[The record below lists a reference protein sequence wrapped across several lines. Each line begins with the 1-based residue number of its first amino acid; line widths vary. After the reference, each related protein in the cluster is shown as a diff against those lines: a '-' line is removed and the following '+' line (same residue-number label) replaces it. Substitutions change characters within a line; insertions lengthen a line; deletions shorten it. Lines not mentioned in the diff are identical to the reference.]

1 MQMRIAVQ
9 SGKDTTMSWKTI
21 NAILG
26 QATVDEVF
34 CQELLQD
41 PVKAIKQQ
49 QYVLT
54 REEEEKLGSI
64 FAQDLSE
71 FSRQVLVLF
80 GRKE

>member
-1 MQMRIAVQ
+1 
-9 SGKDTTMSWKTI
+9 MSWKTI

-26 QATVDEVF
+26 QATVDELF
-34 CQELLQD
+34 CQELLQN
-41 PVKAIKQQ
+41 PVKAIKQR

-54 REEEEKLGSI
+54 GEEEKKLGSI
-64 FAQDLSE
+64 SAQDLSE